1 MREQRTKGCCE
12 CRESR
17 RRMEEEGRRGVL
29 PLGADDN
36 GGGFQA
42 RCASSAPKRAKISS
56 MIEAWGELNVRET
69 FAEAARAFT
78 ELVQRI
84 PDDRWDGPGLGE
96 WDLRALV
103 GHTSRSLITVE
114 TYLGRPAD
122 SEEVPTPAAYYVAI
136 AGTDHAAV
144 AVRGLEAGQAL
155 GENPAQFVDELRM
168 RVLAQVDAAGN
179 PLIHTAAGGMYLENY
194 LSTRTFELVVHSLD
208 IAKAVPDIE
217 PPEFSDQLLSEVA
230 RVSAT
235 AAVLLGHG
243 VALLLAL
250 TGREP
255 ASPGFSMV

>member
-1 MREQRTKGCCE
+1 MREQRT
-12 CRESR
+12 
-17 RRMEEEGRRGVL
+17 
-29 PLGADDN
+29 
-36 GGGFQA
+36 
-42 RCASSAPKRAKISS
+42 KRAKISS

-84 PDDRWDGPGLGE
+84 PDGRWDGPGLGE
-96 WDLRALV
+96 WDLRSLV

-155 GENPAQFVDELRM
+155 GENPAQFVDELRE
-168 RVLAQVDAAGN
+168 RVLAQVDDAGN
-179 PLIHTAAGGMYLENY
+179 PLIQTAAGGMHLESY

-208 IAKAVPDIE
+208 IATAVPDIE

-230 RVSAT
+230 RVGAT

-243 VALLLAL
+243 VELLLAL
-250 TGREP
+250 TGRAP
-255 ASPGFSMV
+255 TSPGFSMV